1 MKKVLIG
8 GILILLVAMGA
19 WYFVKNENS
28 SPQYKTSTV
37 VKGDLEAAVTAT
49 GTVNAVKTVLV
60 GTQVSGTLKELFVD
74 YNSQVRQGQLLA
86 QIDPATFQAQVDQAK
101 ANLLNAEANLKK
113 SEASLVDS
121 RRTYER
127 NKKLIAKNYIAQSD
141 LDTAETNVQTA
152 QAQVDIARA
161 QVLQNRAALTQAE
174 TSLHYTRILSPV
186 KGIVISRNV
195 DVGQTVAASF
205 QTPTLFTIA
214 EDLTKMQIDT
224 SVDEADISK
233 VKVNQE
239 VRFTVDAYPDT
250 NFIGN
255 VSEIRN
261 AATMVQNVVT
271 YDVVVQVNNSNLK
284 LKPGMTANV
293 SIITA
298 RKAGILLVPN
308 SALRFKP
315 KTQGETQDASLK
327 KTSKAGRGLALWVL
341 ENNKPKRIS
350 VKMGISDGS
359 STEIVSG
366 QITEGQAVIVSMNGQ
381 TDKQQ
386 SSSPPPPRLFH

>member
-1 MKKVLIG
+1 MKKVI
-8 GILILLVAMGA
+8 ISTVLILLVAVGT
-19 WYFVKNENS
+19 WYFVKKDGS
-28 SPQYKTSTV
+28 SPQYKTAV
-37 VKGDLEAAVTAT
+37 VVRGDLEAAVTAT

-60 GTQVSGTLKELFVD
+60 GTQVSGTIKDLYVD
-74 YNSQVRQGQLLA
+74 YNSQVSRGQLLA
-86 QIDPATFQAQVDQAK
+86 QIDPATFQAQVDQAS
-101 ANLLNAEANLKK
+101 ANLLNAQANLKK
-113 SEASLVDS
+113 SEASLVDA

-127 NKKLIAKNYIAQSD
+127 NKQLIAKNYIAQSD
-141 LDTAETNVQTA
+141 MDTAETNAQTA
-152 QAQVDIARA
+152 LAQVDIAKA

-174 TSLHYTRILSPV
+174 TNIRYTRILSPV

-239 VRFTVDAYPDT
+239 VRFTVDAYPET
-250 NFIGN
+250 NFIGK

-271 YDVVVQVNNSNLK
+271 YDVVVQVNNSDLK

-293 SIITA
+293 SILTA
-298 RKAGILLVPN
+298 RKAGVLLVPN

-315 KTQGETQDASLK
+315 KAQGETQDASLK
-327 KTSKAGRGLALWVL
+327 KSSKPSRGPALWVL
-341 ENNKPKRIS
+341 ENNNPKRVS
-350 VKMGISDGS
+350 VKLGISDGS

-366 QITEGQAVIVSMNGQ
+366 PLKEGQGVIVSMNGQ

-386 SSSPPPPRLFH
+386 SSTPPPPRFFH